1 MCVFWPLRETNN
13 IMILRKLINQ
23 IVFRRQKKNSNSHFT
38 LNTKI
43 NSKWIRVMKMEE
55 GEKTCKFLKKKMNN
69 FFSNSRLKK
78 IFWTIIQT
86 QKEKKGW
93 ILKIYSLFLLPLK
106 GGKQSKQKQSKN
118 KIIKNKPW
126 VTKVQ
131 MTHFRNFKIKLKYI
145 YIF

>member
-1 MCVFWPLRETNN
+1 
-13 IMILRKLINQ
+13 MILRKLINQ

-78 IFWTIIQT
+78 IF
-86 QKEKKGW
+86 
-93 ILKIYSLFLLPLK
+93 
-106 GGKQSKQKQSKN
+106 
-118 KIIKNKPW
+118 
-126 VTKVQ
+126 
-131 MTHFRNFKIKLKYI
+131 
-145 YIF
+145 